1 MDHQFRKPEGGRS
14 VGSGTPPPRAHAS
27 PSRPSPSSIAS
38 SNFPRTFTSP
48 PLAPFALA
56 VAYVRCEASS
66 SVSPR
71 ASRSNLRARRRASPS
86 RVAAR
91 FASRRIARISSR
103 AFAHLERRSRGRA
116 SRESSKHRVVRVC
129 GSRARGSTA
138 PRGNR
143 TRARRRARNTK
154 ALKPSVHRARHTRAR
169 RRARATTRMARR
181 RERTRR
187 RARSRAR
194 WTLGVVGSAVCACA
208 TAIRGARAGNAIGAA
223 LRATGGATRDGR
235 DGGRENDD
243 ARGTTRASA
252 RASDGANAV
261 GVEELDENARESET
275 AAAIRSGA
283 RVRLTDA
290 RAREMLSGTMMAMY
304 GGLGETGETTNSM
317 DVLVGSGS
325 GDYLAWCRRGER
337 ASAAPAVASVGAAV
351 HADANKV
358 IFHGGYK
365 VWDAGSEFED
375 FASTRAF
382 DMKTGEFECLT
393 AGTAENEK
401 AALGQTHGACPKL
414 HGAHTGKRDEEVAV
428 ITTKPI
434 RLPKAVAKKETAHV
448 EAALGKHLTRPE
460 LPAIDVEDEEDD
472 ATTSSVEETTD
483 GEGASELGSESK
495 QHAMIIFGGRDEN
508 DQRLGTV
515 YALGLEDKKW
525 RKIEYELP
533 DERDDMVPQGPFEMP
548 LIVKNEHKNGKP
560 FPLGRSGATAV
571 VTKDNKMIIYGGF
584 VVEGRLGFN
593 VGETLVLDL
602 DKMKFSYPM
611 TSGSIPVRRNKH
623 SAVLDNENR
632 MWVWGGSVWDHTGGS
647 STYASTATYYAD
659 VSNPKSIVWH
669 RVETKGKPP
678 SQRRFHSA
686 IIVDGGMYII
696 GGEDYRT
703 RTYLNDV
710 HRLDLKTF
718 TWTQPAV
725 LGGLEGG
732 RIRSSM
738 FPWVTD
744 AFKKLAHP
752 EASLGKS
759 HHEHTHDDKH
769 EEDLKRKVSIKDADE
784 EKPKDEK
791 KDETNAFSIDISTCG
806 KGEQARVRT
815 GENQPEIENLISV
828 LVDGS
833 TLASKNGAL
842 GAEDPTDAASL
853 AASLASNGWLANT
866 ARGASIMSESSMVWR
881 KAPSVGESEGVPG
894 WITDAGG
901 RDSSILTETLDADPD
916 AASIEERLLAAIK
929 SVSSDTK
936 LKSSG
941 GSAHAVK
948 KSETKEHEKASP
960 KKRVDSEDE
969 DDEKKTKKSS
979 HHESSPHH
987 KSSRDHDDEDE
998 DAEEPKSL
1006 KSSHHKSSKEANHE
1020 DDDEESEHKTH
1031 HGSRHKD
1038 EDEDE
1043 SRHSSHSHSASH
1055 KKEKVHLS
1063 GAAKM
1068 LQMIQSQGA
1077 DEARLGRVANIRAG
1091 DSARHF
1097 YLWSGVALVAIAAA
1111 ILINQKKTEKKQESD
1126 VERIP
1131 LVLSSSS
1138 ISDSPNKSATWQQ
1151 EALARRG
1158 VRYGDDFDEP

>member
-1 MDHQFRKPEGGRS
+1 TS
-14 VGSGTPPPRAHAS
+14 TTAAS
-27 PSRPSPSSIAS
+27 
-38 SNFPRTFTSP
+38 
-48 PLAPFALA
+48 
-56 VAYVRCEASS
+56 
-66 SVSPR
+66 
-71 ASRSNLRARRRASPS
+71 
-86 RVAAR
+86 
-91 FASRRIARISSR
+91 
-103 AFAHLERRSRGRA
+103 
-116 SRESSKHRVVRVC
+116 
-129 GSRARGSTA
+129 
-138 PRGNR
+138 
-143 TRARRRARNTK
+143 
-154 ALKPSVHRARHTRAR
+154 
-169 RRARATTRMARR
+169 
-181 RERTRR
+181 
-187 RARSRAR
+187 
-194 WTLGVVGSAVCACA
+194 
-208 TAIRGARAGNAIGAA
+208 
-223 LRATGGATRDGR
+223 
-235 DGGRENDD
+235 
-243 ARGTTRASA
+243 
-252 RASDGANAV
+252 ASDGANAV

-275 AAAIRSGA
+275 AAAIRAGA

-290 RAREMLSGTMMAMY
+290 RTREMLSGTMMAMY

-337 ASAAPAVASVGAAV
+337 ASAAPALASVGAAV

-375 FASTRAF
+375 FSSTHAF

-393 AGTAENEK
+393 SGTAENEK

-428 ITTKPI
+428 ITAKPI
-434 RLPKAVAKKETAHV
+434 RLPKAVAKKETAHA
-448 EAALGKHLTRPE
+448 EAALGKHMTRPE
-460 LPAIDVEDEEDD
+460 LPAIDVDDEEED
-472 ATTSSVEETTD
+472 ATASSVEATTD
-483 GEGASELGSESK
+483 GEGASELGSESE

-508 DQRLGTV
+508 DQRLDTV

-533 DERDDMVPQGPFEMP
+533 DKRDDMVPQGPFEMP

-602 DKMKFSYPM
+602 NKMKFSYPM

-623 SAVLDNENR
+623 SAVLDDENR

-686 IIVDGGMYII
+686 IIMDGGMYII

-744 AFKKLAHP
+744 AFKKPAHP

-769 EEDLKRKVSIKDADE
+769 EDLKQKVSSKDAVEEKPKDAKEKVSRKDADE
-784 EKPKDEK
+784 EKPNDEK
-791 KDETNAFSIDISTCG
+791 EDENNAFSIDISTCG

-815 GENQPEIENLISV
+815 GENQPDIEHLISV

-842 GAEDPTDAASL
+842 GTEDVTDAASL

-894 WITDAGG
+894 WINDAGS
-901 RDSSILTETLDADPD
+901 RDSTILTETLDADPD
-916 AASIEERLLAAIK
+916 AASIEERLLAAIR

-941 GSAHAVK
+941 GGAHAVK
-948 KSETKEHEKASP
+948 KSETKEHENESR
-960 KKRVDSEDE
+960 KKHADSEDE
-969 DDEKKTKKSS
+969 DEDEDEDDAKKTKKSS

-987 KSSRDHDDEDE
+987 KSTRDHDDADE

-1006 KSSHHKSSKEANHE
+1006 KSSHHKSSKQANHE
-1020 DDDEESEHKTH
+1020 DDEESEHKTH

-1038 EDEDE
+1038 EDEDKDEDE

-1068 LQMIQSQGA
+1068 LQMIQSQGS
-1077 DEARLGRVANIRAG
+1077 DEARLGRVASIRAG
-1091 DSARHF
+1091 DSARHS
-1097 YLWSGVALVAIAAA
+1097 YLWSGIALLAIAAA
-1111 ILINQKKTEKKQESD
+1111 IVINRKTTDKKQESA

>member
-1 MDHQFRKPEGGRS
+1 
-14 VGSGTPPPRAHAS
+14 
-27 PSRPSPSSIAS
+27 
-38 SNFPRTFTSP
+38 
-48 PLAPFALA
+48 
-56 VAYVRCEASS
+56 
-66 SVSPR
+66 
-71 ASRSNLRARRRASPS
+71 
-86 RVAAR
+86 
-91 FASRRIARISSR
+91 
-103 AFAHLERRSRGRA
+103 
-116 SRESSKHRVVRVC
+116 
-129 GSRARGSTA
+129 
-138 PRGNR
+138 
-143 TRARRRARNTK
+143 
-154 ALKPSVHRARHTRAR
+154 
-169 RRARATTRMARR
+169 MARR

-508 DQRLGTV
+508 DKRLDTV

-916 AASIEERLLAAIK
+916 AASIEERLLAAVK

-960 KKRVDSEDE
+960 KKRVDSEVEDE

>member
-1 MDHQFRKPEGGRS
+1 
-14 VGSGTPPPRAHAS
+14 
-27 PSRPSPSSIAS
+27 
-38 SNFPRTFTSP
+38 
-48 PLAPFALA
+48 
-56 VAYVRCEASS
+56 
-66 SVSPR
+66 
-71 ASRSNLRARRRASPS
+71 
-86 RVAAR
+86 
-91 FASRRIARISSR
+91 
-103 AFAHLERRSRGRA
+103 
-116 SRESSKHRVVRVC
+116 
-129 GSRARGSTA
+129 
-138 PRGNR
+138 
-143 TRARRRARNTK
+143 
-154 ALKPSVHRARHTRAR
+154 
-169 RRARATTRMARR
+169 MARR
-181 RERTRR
+181 CERTRR

-623 SAVLDNENR
+623 SAVLDHENR

-916 AASIEERLLAAIK
+916 AASIEERLLAAVK

-960 KKRVDSEDE
+960 KKRVDSEVEDE

-1031 HGSRHKD
+1031 HGSRHKDEDED